1 MRKEQKHLLRQMYIF
16 SLKKENVNLILNII
30 EHRLKVKIWNSDDLI
45 EVDNLFVANGLKE
58 WIAIDEDA

>member
-1 MRKEQKHLLRQMYIF
+1 MKVVYPMGLYLIY
-16 SLKKENVNLILNII
+16 VNLILNII

-45 EVDNLFVANGLKE
+45 EVDNLFVANGLKD